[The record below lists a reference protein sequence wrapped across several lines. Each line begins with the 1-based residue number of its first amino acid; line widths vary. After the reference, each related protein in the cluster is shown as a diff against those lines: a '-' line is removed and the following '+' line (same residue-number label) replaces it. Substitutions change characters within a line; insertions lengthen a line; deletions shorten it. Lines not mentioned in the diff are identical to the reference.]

1 LNPPQKEDIRDAPFG
16 QELTL
21 LIKLLHQHPNAR
33 PLKVDFEA
41 QHRVVPMAIPVEPL
55 AITRRSGK
63 RGATVGLVIH
73 PNIHLAPGALD
84 VGFKRDLTR
93 L

>member
-1 LNPPQKEDIRDAPFG
+1 
-16 QELTL
+16 
-21 LIKLLHQHPNAR
+21 
-33 PLKVDFEA
+33 
-41 QHRVVPMAIPVEPL
+41 MAIPVEPL